1 MTAPRD
7 LAAWTRTCGLPRLDA
22 QALIEA
28 VLGWSRAQ
36 QAAHPE
42 RLLETAELTRL
53 QALAT
58 RLLGGEPLAYVLGE
72 REFFGLSFEVTPD
85 VLIPRPDTELL
96 VELALRHLDALPATH
111 APTVLDMGTGS
122 GAIAIAIAHARPH
135 VQVWALD
142 ASAAALAV
150 AQNNAQRLLDA
161 RRAGGEVHFLQSNWW
176 DALHPPATT
185 ARFDC
190 IVSNPP
196 YIAAHDP
203 HLPALR
209 HEPALALNG
218 QHPNPDGLG
227 DLRQI
232 IAQAD
237 RFLRDDGCL
246 LLEHGYDQ
254 AAAVRD
260 LLEAHGYREVFSA
273 RDLAGIERVSGG
285 IVAAGCGDSRNR
297 LPSATKPAAL

>member
-161 RRAGGEVHFLQSNWW
+161 RRAG
-176 DALHPPATT
+176 
-185 ARFDC
+185 
-190 IVSNPP
+190 
-196 YIAAHDP
+196 
-203 HLPALR
+203 
-209 HEPALALNG
+209 
-218 QHPNPDGLG
+218 
-227 DLRQI
+227 
-232 IAQAD
+232 
-237 RFLRDDGCL
+237 
-246 LLEHGYDQ
+246 
-254 AAAVRD
+254 
-260 LLEAHGYREVFSA
+260 
-273 RDLAGIERVSGG
+273 
-285 IVAAGCGDSRNR
+285 
-297 LPSATKPAAL
+297 